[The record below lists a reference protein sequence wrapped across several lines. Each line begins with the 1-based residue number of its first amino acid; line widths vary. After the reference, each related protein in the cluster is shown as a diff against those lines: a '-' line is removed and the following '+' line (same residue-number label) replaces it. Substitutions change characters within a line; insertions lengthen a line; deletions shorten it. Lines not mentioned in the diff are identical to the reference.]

1 MELTF
6 YKDNNINKPIKKEL
20 NDLVKQYSKHL
31 KNEENVHEKEHSQ
44 MLIWF
49 LGEFGS
55 WDFDIWEIEHHFFKA
70 YKKTVWG
77 E

>member
-6 YKDNNINKPIKKEL
+6 YKDNNINKPIKKDL

-44 MLIWF
+44 MLIY
-49 LGEFGS
+49 G
-55 WDFDIWEIEHHFFKA
+55 K
-70 YKKTVWG
+70 
-77 E
+77 